1 MTRPELLRTAYG
13 DLIDVVEGLSDAD
26 SWLPTGCLGWTVRDL
41 IQHHL
46 LDGQRALVALG
57 TPAAA
62 PADTDA
68 VTYWSA
74 WQPGTPQA
82 DSQRRAVRS
91 LSGVWSRFEAL
102 AATYAETLRA
112 VLVLAGRADLKDVVS
127 TQARTLT
134 VDDLMSTLVV
144 EAAVHHLDLVAGG
157 RDGWGLDRPG
167 PRPGPLREVRLVL
180 DGLLGTTGTR
190 DWDDR
195 RWALV
200 GTGRAAPTAAE
211 RAALGDAV
219 LRLPL
224 FG

>member
-1 MTRPELLRTAYG
+1 MTRRDLLRTAYG
-13 DLIDVVEGLSDAD
+13 DLIQIVHGLSDAE

-41 IQHHL
+41 VQHHL

-57 TPAAA
+57 TPAPP

-68 VTYWSA
+68 VSYWSA

-82 DSQRRAVRS
+82 DAQRRVVRA
-91 LSGVWSRFEAL
+91 LSGVWSSVEAL
-102 AATYAETLRA
+102 ADTYVETLSA
-112 VLVLAGRADLKDVVS
+112 VLQLAGRAAPEDLVS
-127 TQARTLT
+127 TQGHTLT
-134 VDDLMSTLVV
+134 VDDLTSTLVV

-157 RDGWGLDRPG
+157 RSGWGLDRPG

-180 DGLLGTTGTR
+180 DGLLGTTATT

-195 RWALV
+195 RWALI
-200 GTGRAAPTAAE
+200 GTGRAEPTTAE
-211 RAALGDAV
+211 RGALRDAV